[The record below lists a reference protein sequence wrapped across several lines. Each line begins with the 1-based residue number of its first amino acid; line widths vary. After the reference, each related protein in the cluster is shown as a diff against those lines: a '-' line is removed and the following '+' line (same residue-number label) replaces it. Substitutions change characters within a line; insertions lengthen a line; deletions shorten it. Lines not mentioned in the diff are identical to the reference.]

1 MKNILLILILILIP
15 LNADA
20 YGTWENV
27 CKAGYGVIQKTSI
40 YGQFDGCTYN
50 KIWHFTNGL
59 IFQCQEYK
67 YMYYYNPQVYI
78 LSNQYG
84 NLKVII
90 ENNEFLGTLY
100 K

>member
-1 MKNILLILILILIP
+1 MKKVLFIIIVIFTTLAAN
-15 LNADA
+15 A
-20 YGTWENV
+20 YGDWENL

-50 KIWHFTNGL
+50 KVWHLTNGL
-59 IFQCQEYK
+59 LFQCQEYK

-78 LSNQYG
+78 LANPYG

-90 ENNEFLGTLY
+90 ENNEFKGTLY
-100 K
+100 R